1 MKKKT
6 IIKSLIGLWAVCA
19 IVIGVSHQLMPSVQ
33 PAWEFEK
40 PKDVRPAEWVQ
51 RTSFAELETMPKLK
65 CASAFIVDN
74 QAGEIIY
81 TKNAYD
87 VRPIASITKLL
98 TSLVLLESG
107 VDLSSTTRITNEDA
121 FESSRSQLRPGE
133 EYTIRDL
140 LYAALVSSDNRAARG
155 LSHAT
160 SMSQAKFIARMND
173 KARELGMD
181 STHVVEPTGLSS
193 ENRATARDIAI
204 LVNAALKNHLVR
216 HITSCTDYVIRPVNK
231 RRAVALSNTNRLLE
245 TDLKFLGAKTGYIGA
260 AGWCI
265 AGRALSPK
273 GDDVTA
279 VVLGARTANQR
290 FASLSSA
297 FHWAFDVMSSAV
309 SRN

>member
-1 MKKKT
+1 MNKRTVTKFA
-6 IIKSLIGLWAVCA
+6 IGLWAVCA
-19 IVIGVSHQLMPSVQ
+19 IVVGVSRQLMPSIQ
-33 PAWEFEK
+33 PAWEFDK
-40 PKDVRPAEWVQ
+40 PKNIQPADWVQ
-51 RTSFAELETMPKLK
+51 ASFADLKATPQLK

-74 QAGEIIY
+74 KAGEIIF

-98 TSLVLLESG
+98 TALVLLESG
-107 VDLSSTTRITNEDA
+107 VDLNSTAQITQDDS
-121 FESSRSQLRPGE
+121 FQSSRSQLRPGE
-133 EYTIRDL
+133 EYTVRDL
-140 LYAALVSSDNRAARG
+140 LYSALVSSDNRAARA

-160 SMSQAKFIARMND
+160 DMTQAMFIARMND

-181 STHVVEPTGLSS
+181 STHVVEPSGLSN
-193 ENRATARDIAI
+193 ENRATARDVAI
-204 LVNAALKNHLVR
+204 LVNSALKNHLIR
-216 HITSCTDYVIRPVNK
+216 HITSCTEYTIRPLNRK
-231 RRAVALSNTNRLLE
+231 RTIHLSNTNRLLE
-245 TDLKFLGAKTGYIGA
+245 SDLAFLGAKTGYIGA

-265 AGRALSPK
+265 AGRALSPD

-297 FHWAFDVMSSAV
+297 FHWAFDVVSSAV

>member
-1 MKKKT
+1 MNKRT
-6 IIKSLIGLWAVCA
+6 VIKSLIGLWAVCA
-19 IVIGVSHQLMPSVQ
+19 IVIGVSRQLMPSVQ
-33 PAWEFEK
+33 PAWNLDK
-40 PKDVRPAEWVQ
+40 SKDVGPKEWVQ
-51 RTSFAELETMPKLK
+51 KASLAELESVPKLK

-74 QAGEIIY
+74 MAGEIIY
-81 TKNAYD
+81 TKNAYE

-98 TSLVLLESG
+98 TALVLLESG
-107 VDLSSTTRITNEDA
+107 VDLSATTAITKDDA
-121 FESSRSQLRPGE
+121 FESSKSRLRPGE
-133 EYTIRDL
+133 EYTVRDL

-160 SMSQAKFIARMND
+160 SMSPAMFIARMND

-181 STHVVEPTGLSS
+181 STHVVEPSGLSS

-204 LVNAALKNHLVR
+204 LVNAALKNHLIR
-216 HITSCTDYVIRPVNK
+216 HITSCTEHTIRPVN
-231 RRAVALSNTNRLLE
+231 RRRVVALSNTNRLLE
-245 TDLKFLGAKTGYIGA
+245 TDLTFLGAKTGYIGA

-297 FHWAFDVMSSAV
+297 FHWAFDVVSSAV